1 MWAALSARAVYLVAP
16 PPATAEGTKS
26 GQALAGHW
34 PTRGPGVRRFA
45 WIGWTNPRHELRGY
59 RASGGKARAGE
70 GTPTVWSKED
80 SEAVRKQNQ
89 EPQSQAPGKK
99 VKKLAG
105 SRSSAEMQE
114 EKQTPLTAAQRED
127 QLESLRP
134 STPPGLEPHKIP
146 RSLRTRAMNRLRLW
160 LERVI
165 VLGQGSADFL

>member
-1 MWAALSARAVYLVAP
+1 MVARETAGQAQVSSDHVPSLLGGLFCTLLPHLCQHSTSFSGKVSLVAP
-16 PPATAEGTKS
+16 KVMALSPHFPGISPPGC
-26 GQALAGHW
+26 H
-34 PTRGPGVRRFA
+34 PP
-45 WIGWTNPRHELRGY
+45 
-59 RASGGKARAGE
+59 
-70 GTPTVWSKED
+70 ED
-80 SEAVRKQNQ
+80 LWEMSETE

-105 SRSSAEMQE
+105 SRSSTEMQE

-146 RSLRTRAMNRLRLW
+146 RSLRTRAMNRVRLW